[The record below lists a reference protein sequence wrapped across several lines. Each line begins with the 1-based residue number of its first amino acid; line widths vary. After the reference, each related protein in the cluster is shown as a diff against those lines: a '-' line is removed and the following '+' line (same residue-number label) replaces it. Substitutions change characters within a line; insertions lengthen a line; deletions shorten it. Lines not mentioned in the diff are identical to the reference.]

1 MSYILAQNMESNTDI
16 DALTYTATLSDNS
29 DERLAAQKRIRE
41 LGRELGI
48 FSASMHN
55 IYSAF
60 GRGELS
66 GFTVPAMNVRMLTYD
81 FAHRAFLLAIKHNI
95 GCMIFELANTEQQYT
110 NQPPSEYSASII
122 AGAIRARYKG
132 PVFIQG
138 DHYQMKAD
146 IFKQSPEKEIERVKN
161 LIDRSLEGDFFNID
175 IDGSTLVDLSKT
187 NLDEQQKNNYEMTA
201 LMTRY
206 IREKQPK
213 DIMVSIGGEIGHI
226 GGINSTV
233 EDFEAFMKGYKPL
246 LGDVPGISKVAIQTG
261 TSHGGVP
268 LPDGTI
274 AEVDIDFD
282 AIHKIGDVARNV
294 YGLGGPVQHGA
305 STLPASLFNEF
316 PKHNT
321 LEIHLATEFQ
331 NIVYA
336 HMNNNLKEKMWAWL
350 RENAREELKEGMT
363 DEQFIYKSR
372 KKAWGNFKKDMW
384 NLPQEEKT
392 AMLDALTE
400 KLESLFNSLQ
410 VLNTKDA
417 VARFI

>member
-1 MSYILAQNMESNTDI
+1 MESNTDI
-16 DALTYTATLSDNS
+16 DALAYTATLSDNS